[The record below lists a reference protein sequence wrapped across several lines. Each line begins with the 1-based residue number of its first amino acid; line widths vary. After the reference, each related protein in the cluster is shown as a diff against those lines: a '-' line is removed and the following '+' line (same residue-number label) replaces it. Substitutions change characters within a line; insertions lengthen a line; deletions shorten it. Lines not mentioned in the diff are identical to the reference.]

1 MARISDLSSG
11 YCSESEAARL
21 MNDATTRRVAAA
33 AAAAAECNVSLA
45 VTLAAQERSCVVLGP
60 SFDA

>member
-1 MARISDLSSG
+1 
-11 YCSESEAARL
+11 
-21 MNDATTRRVAAA
+21 MNDATTRHVIA
-33 AAAAAECNVSLA
+33 AAAAAECSVSLA